1 MVNKITDEIDVK
13 IKELKEVREI
23 KKQKKK
29 EVLEELEKTPLYQK
43 IILINKE
50 INKINNKIHNIK
62 SNRNRTN
69 DYTKYGK
76 SYYEKN
82 KKEILAK
89 LLIKRVK
96 GGVENE

>member
-1 MVNKITDEIDVK
+1 MINKPEDEIDVK
-13 IKELKEVREI
+13 IRELKEVLEI
-23 KKQKKK
+23 KKQNKKNF
-29 EVLEELEKTPLYQK
+29 LEELEKTPLYQK
-43 IILINKE
+43 VLLINKE

-62 SNRNRTN
+62 SNRNRKD

-89 LLIKRVK
+89 SLLKRMK
-96 GGVENE
+96 GVAENE

>member
-1 MVNKITDEIDVK
+1 MVDTIEDEIEIK
-13 IKELKEVREI
+13 IRELKEVLEI

-43 IILINKE
+43 ILLINKE
-50 INKINNKIHNIK
+50 INKINNKIYNIK
-62 SNRNRTN
+62 SNRNRKDSYN
-69 DYTKYGK
+69 KYGK
-76 SYYEKN
+76 SYYERN

-89 LLIKRVK
+89 SLLKRVK

>member
-13 IKELKEVREI
+13 IRELKEVREI

-50 INKINNKIHNIK
+50 INKINNKINAIK
-62 SNRNRTN
+62 SNRNRK
-69 DYTKYGK
+69 DAYDKYGK

-89 LLIKRVK
+89 LLLKRVK